1 MSKRKL
7 PEEVDLMSES
17 KKACNETTFV
27 ELSSLEKLP
36 MEVLEVICSFI
47 SCSEILELMLTSKA
61 INSTIAESSR
71 VMDRFKISFE
81 HINEAING
89 NFQSIS
95 KRKYSSIVIPFI
107 RQSDL
112 HKASTQLKKY
122 GERIKEI
129 TFVDRFSTKVVSKI
143 LQVCKNVRNINAN
156 DIRTLDQKS
165 KSDHL
170 YFWNYESAN
179 KRQAEASA
187 LWEKELAF
195 DPSPLDLPRL
205 KSLDCF
211 ILGPELNLFS
221 NCQLKEINIS
231 VGKNF
236 VNAWRLKKFLDKQD
250 SLEIM
255 RISCSNIF
263 YADLISNVK
272 FKLKELE
279 VFTQKNVYV
288 NDGYYSNHLQT
299 FVNLHKESLVQVSVP
314 LSLLKFFAECKLLK
328 TVNLTPYDYT
338 TQKLAPMPQVEI
350 LSVILSSQAQIR
362 TSLKDVFPNLK
373 ELRVKLGG
381 SSKPPFNFMGF
392 GKMATIEKFTLESS
406 NVNKLCLNML
416 NLESLTLIDC
426 KFPQRLIPAGIEP
439 FIQPRLPKL
448 TIKKC
453 SELNWIMDIINS
465 DFVIEHLKLE
475 SLKLPK
481 SIHQAIINNP
491 RKVHQLLVERVQ
503 IDENA

>member
-1 MSKRKL
+1 MSKRKH
-7 PEEVDLMSES
+7 PEEVDSMSES

-107 RQSDL
+107 RQNDL

-143 LQVCKNVRNINAN
+143 LQVCKNVRKINAN
-156 DIRTLDQKS
+156 NIRTSDQKS
-165 KSDHL
+165 RSKNDL
-170 YFWNYESAN
+170 YFWNYHYANES
-179 KRQAEASA
+179 QAEASA

-211 ILGPELNLFS
+211 ILGPEFNLFS

-231 VGKNF
+231 VGENF

-255 RISCSNIF
+255 RISGSNIF
-263 YADLISNVK
+263 HADLISKVK
-272 FKLKELE
+272 FKLKEL
-279 VFTQKNVYV
+279 VFTQKWNF
-288 NDGYYSNHLQT
+288 NDGYYRNHIQT
-299 FVNLHKESLVQVSVP
+299 FVNQHKESLVHVSAR
-314 LSLLKFFAECKLLK
+314 LSLLKLFAECKLLK
-328 TVNLTPYDYT
+328 IVNITAYDYT

-373 ELRVKLGG
+373 ELRVKLDG

-392 GKMATIEKFTLESS
+392 GKMATIEKLTLESS

-439 FIQPRLPKL
+439 FIQIRLPKL

-491 RKVHQLLVERVQ
+491 HKVHQLLVERVQ

>member
-1 MSKRKL
+1 MSKRKH

-17 KKACNETTFV
+17 KKAYNETTFV

-107 RQSDL
+107 RQNDL

-143 LQVCKNVRNINAN
+143 LQVCKNVRKINAN
-156 DIRTLDQKS
+156 NIRTSDQKS
-165 KSDHL
+165 KSEDHF
-170 YFWNYESAN
+170 YNYESAN

-205 KSLDCF
+205 KSLDCL

-221 NCQLKEINIS
+221 NCQLKEIKIS
-231 VGKNF
+231 VCENF

-255 RISCSNIF
+255 RISCPNIF
-263 YADLISNVK
+263 HADLISNVK

-279 VFTQKNVYV
+279 VFTKKWGFHVSHYI
-288 NDGYYSNHLQT
+288 NHLQT
-299 FVNLHKESLVQVSVP
+299 FVNEHKESLVQVSAP
-314 LSLLKFFAECKLLK
+314 LSLLKLFAECKLLK
-328 TVNLTPYDYT
+328 TVNITDWDNVSE
-338 TQKLAPMPQVEI
+338 KLAPMPQVEI
-350 LSVILSSQAQIR
+350 LSVILSYRDHIR
-362 TSLKDVFPNLK
+362 SSFKDVFPNLK
-373 ELRVKLGG
+373 ELRVKHDG

-392 GKMATIEKFTLESS
+392 GKMATIENLTLESS
-406 NVNKLCLNML
+406 NVNKLCLNKL